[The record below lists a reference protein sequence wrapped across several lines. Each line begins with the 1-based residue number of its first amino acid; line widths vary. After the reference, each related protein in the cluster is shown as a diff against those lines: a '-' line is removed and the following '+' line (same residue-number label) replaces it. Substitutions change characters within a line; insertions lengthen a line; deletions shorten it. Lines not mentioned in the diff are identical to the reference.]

1 MLTFYVE
8 CPPLGWYNDSAM
20 SRPGDSCE
28 YKPHRQLL
36 VDLLCPEEEAWQ
48 FLSIYADI
56 IRTVLHNPYQNWPHV
71 DNDGFAEGKCEW
83 MKLFPGRLNVTQT
96 AQVDLWGNEE
106 DLFVSR
112 LYSSLETAY
121 TSNYQSRHC
130 PARTK
135 RVTTQLYIYLIIF

>member
-1 MLTFYVE
+1 
-8 CPPLGWYNDSAM
+8 M

-56 IRTVLHNPYQNWPHV
+56 TRTVLHNPHQNWPHV

-112 LYSSLETAY
+112 LILLWRQHTPATANHAIVQLEPRELQHSCTF
-121 TSNYQSRHC
+121 
-130 PARTK
+130 
-135 RVTTQLYIYLIIF
+135 I